1 MKVYNSLRV
10 LIMQII
16 KYFKIM
22 YLSQELNQMFLD
34 TQLQLNESV

>member
-16 KYFKIM
+16 KYFKRK

>member
-16 KYFKIM
+16 KYFERT